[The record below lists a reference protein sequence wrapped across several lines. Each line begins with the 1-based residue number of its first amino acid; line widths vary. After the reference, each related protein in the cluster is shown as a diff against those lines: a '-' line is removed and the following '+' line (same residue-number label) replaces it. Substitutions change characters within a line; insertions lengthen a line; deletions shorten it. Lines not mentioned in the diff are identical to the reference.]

1 MWSRSELKS
10 QAKTVLQ
17 GRYWTAFLV
26 CLFVGGIGSA
36 GATLTSFIPFA
47 PLAVSLFITPPLIV
61 GQSRWFSRG
70 REAAAVPAFDQVFSL
85 FRGGSWGP
93 TVGAMLWMYLFLFLW
108 SLLAVFPLAVFVP
121 LLVAAR
127 VFRRPLDHP
136 WPESLAGDHVG
147 AALILV
153 VVFLALLLAIPAF
166 VKMYSYRMVPWILAD
181 NPRIG
186 YDRALKLSM
195 ALTQGQR
202 WNIFVL
208 DLSFWAGLSWDFG
221 LWHRYACHAVHWA
234 VYAELYAR
242 PFRRRRPFANGGAWF
257 IPGHY
262 LDEGRILAG
271 QRLTT

>member
-1 MWSRSELKS
+1 MMWSRSELKS

-208 DLSFWAGLSWDFG
+208 DLSFLGWFILGL
-221 LWHRYACHAVHWA
+221 LACGIGTLFVMPYYWA

-242 PFRRRRPFANGGAWF
+242 LRHSGVERALCTMEELGF
-257 IPGHY
+257 IPANHY
-262 LDEGRILAG
+262 LG
-271 QRLTT
+271 